1 MILFDPIVREAKALW
16 DGGTGRSLLVIA
28 GAWGLLLGMRM
39 MYPVLLPYFR
49 SSFELSLT
57 VSGLLVTVLWLGSAV
72 GQLPGGILADRHSER
87 SVMTAGVIV
96 VAGAVTAVTLAPTAA
111 ILFLATA
118 LVGLGQSLYP
128 IARITALAQLYPDRI
143 GSALGLTMAT
153 GDLGQTV
160 LPPVAATI
168 AVVFVWQAGLGFIVP
183 LLVVAAVAL
192 WLLLP
197 PDTGTSDS
205 ALDELSADTVRY
217 VVAELRRENMVFVA
231 FIFFLYVFV
240 WQAFTGFYPTYL
252 IDVKGMEP
260 STAALLFSFFFAVGV
275 VVKPVAGAVYD
286 RIGIR
291 GSLVLVLS
299 GPVVGLL
306 LLPTVEGLVPIVGIT
321 ALVSTMLGS
330 GAITQSY
337 FSDAISPD
345 MRGTGLGVVR
355 TTTATLGATGPVV
368 FGAVADVGYFDEAYL
383 ALAIIMLAVIGLT
396 LRLPSGT

>member
-1 MILFDPIVREAKALW
+1 MTLLAPIAREARALW
-16 DGGTGRSLLVIA
+16 DGGTGRSLIVIA
-28 GAWGLLLGMRM
+28 GAWGLLLGVRM
-39 MYPVLLPYFR
+39 IYPVLLPYFR
-49 SSFELSLT
+49 SSFGLSLT

-72 GQLPGGILADRHSER
+72 GQLPGGILADRYSER
-87 SVMTAGVIV
+87 SVMTAGVVV
-96 VAGAVTAVTLAPTAA
+96 VAGAVTAVALAPTAA
-111 ILFLATA
+111 LLFLATA

-160 LPPVAATI
+160 LPPVATTI
-168 AVVFVWQAGLGFIVP
+168 AVVFVWQAGLGFMVP

-205 ALDELSADTVRY
+205 ALDELSVDTARY
-217 VVAELRRENMVFVA
+217 VIRELRRENMAFVA
-231 FIFFLYVFV
+231 FILFLYIFI

-252 IDVKGMEP
+252 IDVKGIAP
-260 STAALLFSFFFAVGV
+260 STAALLFSLFFAVGV
-275 VVKPVAGAVYD
+275 VVKPVSGAVYD

-299 GPVVGLL
+299 GPVVGLV
-306 LLPTVEGLVPIVGIT
+306 LLPTVEGLLPLVGVT

-337 FSDAISPD
+337 LSDAISAD

-355 TTTATLGATGPVV
+355 TTTATLGAVGPVA

-383 ALAIIMLAVIGLT
+383 GLAVVMLAVIGLT